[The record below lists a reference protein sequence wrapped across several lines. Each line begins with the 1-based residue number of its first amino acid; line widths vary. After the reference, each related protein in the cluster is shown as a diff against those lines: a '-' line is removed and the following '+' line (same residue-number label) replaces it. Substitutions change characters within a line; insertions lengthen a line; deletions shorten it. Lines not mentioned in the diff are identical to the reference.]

1 VWLDTHKIRYAR
13 SQVTRSTSD
22 LPPQVSSKL
31 LSMPKGQIFVVNEGD
46 KALLVSI
53 AEIKDAPV
61 TLTVAGPQIEQALVA
76 QRNKDQAAAE
86 LKRLRSGAK
95 IEYLNK
101 ELAMDP
107 NAPAQPSP
115 AAVVPG
121 AAEPAALGSAAPA
134 GAAGATDKAALD
146 RGVAGLK

>member
-1 VWLDTHKIRYAR
+1 M
-13 SQVTRSTSD
+13 
-22 LPPQVSSKL
+22 
-31 LSMPKGQIFVVNEGD
+31 SMPKGQIFIVNEGD

-61 TLTVAGPQIEQALVA
+61 TLAVAGPQIEQALAA
-76 QRNKDQAAAE
+76 QKNKEVAAAE
-86 LKRLRSGAK
+86 LKRLRTGAK

-107 NAPAQPSP
+107 NAPAPGNP
-115 AAVVPG
+115 AAAVQG
-121 AAEPAALGSAAPA
+121 TAAATAAATAAPVEAAPGGA
-134 GAAGATDKAALD
+134 GSDKSSLD